1 MQAPESK
8 FAKVEGFKYFYPE
21 RARLMH
27 IDQPLFEELS
37 ANPLWVAEPKFNGS
51 RLQLHHLPTGEWQF
65 WNRHEQLMAYT
76 PSAEVMADLAGL
88 NLSGYWLFDGELRHN
103 KVKGVRHRIALYD
116 VFIAG
121 GDLLLGTTF
130 GDRRGILEVLFHYCG
145 PDVGDVLDLAHQYEG
160 DFRQVFDGFLAD
172 KEIEGLVIKNLKGKL
187 NLGRTRAADST
198 WQWKVR
204 KESNVVRF

>member
-1 MQAPESK
+1 MPATKSK

-27 IDQPLFEELS
+27 IDQALFEDLS
-37 ANPLWVAEPKFNGS
+37 KNPSWVAEPKYNGS

-65 WNRHEQLMAYT
+65 WNRHEQRMSYT
-76 PSAEVMADLAGL
+76 PTPEVMQDLEGL
-88 NLSGYWLFDGELRHN
+88 KLSGYWLFDGELRHN
-103 KVKGVRHRIALYD
+103 KVKGVRNRIALYD
-116 VFIAG
+116 VFISG

-145 PDVGDVLDLAHQYEG
+145 PYTGDLLDLAPQYEG
-160 DFRQVFDGFLAD
+160 DFRKVFDGFLLD
-172 KEIEGLVIKNLKGKL
+172 PEIEGLVIKSLAGKL
-187 NLGRTRAADST
+187 NLGRTRAAESS

-204 KESNVVRF
+204 KASNVVRF